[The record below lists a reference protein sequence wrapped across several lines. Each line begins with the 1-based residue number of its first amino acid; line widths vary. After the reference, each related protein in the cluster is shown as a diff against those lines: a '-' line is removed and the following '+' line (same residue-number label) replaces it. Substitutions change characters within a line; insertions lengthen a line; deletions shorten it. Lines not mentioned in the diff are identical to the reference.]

1 MSFLPCDRCG
11 QPVPGR
17 LINCYIASSHSG
29 NTVRHRTRLCRRHWG
44 LIENDLLKYEIDLVE
59 AAAGRGDM
67 VADCLTCSQPLTEVG
82 WQLFITAYP
91 TQDERKDYWARI
103 HTDCRLPDLLM
114 IDDWSQTSG

>member
-1 MSFLPCDRCG
+1 
-11 QPVPGR
+11 
-17 LINCYIASSHSG
+17 
-29 NTVRHRTRLCRRHWG
+29 
-44 LIENDLLKYEIDLVE
+44 
-59 AAAGRGDM
+59 M